1 MKQLA
6 EKLFLGTRHLPQY
19 PFGEAIETTAE
30 SKEAADAALADLDPL
45 NKLIKSSEALTTPI
59 RIDDEDNVAV
69 DPETKSVP
77 HVGPIDAKIIRGTDG
92 RNYLLEI
99 MRLTPRDANYVAER
113 GTGKI
118 AAEELAKVDG
128 TLSNTYILR
137 QELVG
142 IYLQRKVNLERSK
155 LLTEAQGR
163 QQEEREKLA
172 AKAKEEA
179 AQAVTVDDGEES
191 DVKIVKETDAEK
203 DRLAALDAELENTL
217 TEEYAEKYRAIN
229 VQSVGLE
236 INPNVFLPFTSEV
249 RPEQL
254 AKDEEAARDI
264 ANLLWDFVLPAF
276 IRQVRE
282 GDVTPRDATGLVQAL
297 HRTGINV
304 RYLGRLAYLA
314 VEQEREDTE
323 LFLQGKQR
331 IHGMP
336 QYFTEMLLVEMIAR
350 GVKHVVNRHF
360 RDNKLFAAAPAQSL
374 ASLLNHVLSALVD
387 AEAADAANN
396 NSNAEGK
403 ANGKKSKK
411 SKQPKEQPAATKAA
425 AAPTP
430 APAAAPVTS
439 SGKAGKKGGK
449 KGRDA
454 VVVDQSLFSASEV
467 VESAVDIFT
476 SKDDLFKELHQIIA
490 SRFLFNMSIY
500 DDEAEDEP
508 LVVNEENAMETLA
521 NLSKKLLA
529 KSSLRRRVNP
539 VVLLRRICQQLGLVI
554 VAKDYAFA
562 STTSPIITPQDIITL
577 VPKVK
582 SCEPDTY
589 LPDFQDYL
597 ASSAAFLQQGNGLAA
612 FEAAQEALNMVT
624 QVTGTAHEQAFQAMD
639 QLTAVFVATADV
651 KAATHMSARTLALSA
666 QVQGLDGQET
676 IQHHIQLAMLES
688 EMDNLSAAFR
698 HLLTAKYIV
707 QLVAGDRHPELGNIF
722 FRLSTLYEKVGN
734 FDAAMLCI
742 HSARRLTTDLGR
754 NAMLAQAEAALA
766 FRHHRYAE
774 ALALQKHGFRLV
786 RDIFGVEDER
796 VQMAK
801 KNLETYIRASSE
813 AAAHHPQVQSSAAA
827 AAVTADD
834 GEDSDNDNQAGG
846 KNAKKNK
853 NKKNKN
859 KGGKK

>member
-19 PFGEAIETTAE
+19 PFGEAVEATAE
-30 SKEAADAALADLDPL
+30 SKETADAALADLDPL

-360 RDNKLFAAAPAQSL
+360 RENKLFAAAPAQSL
-374 ASLLNHVLSALVD
+374 ASLLNHVLSALGD
-387 AEAADAANN
+387 AEAAEAANN
-396 NSNAEGK
+396 NNAEGK
-403 ANGKKSKK
+403 TNGKKNKK
-411 SKQPKEQPAATKAA
+411 SKQPKEQQPAAVKA
-425 AAPTP
+425 
-430 APAAAPVTS
+430 APAAAPVAAAAAAPTTS
-439 SGKAGKKGGK
+439 SKGGKKGGK

-467 VESAVDIFT
+467 VESAVDIFS

-500 DDEAEDEP
+500 DEEAEDEP

-554 VAKDYAFA
+554 VAKDYTFA

-676 IQHHIQLAMLES
+676 IQYHIQLAMLES

-813 AAAHHPQVQSSAAA
+813 AAAHPQVQAAA
-827 AAVTADD
+827 ASAAVTVDD

>member
-19 PFGEAIETTAE
+19 PFGEAVEATAE
-30 SKEAADAALADLDPL
+30 SKETADAALADLDPL

-360 RDNKLFAAAPAQSL
+360 RENKLFAAAPAQSL
-374 ASLLNHVLSALVD
+374 ASLLNHVLSALGD
-387 AEAADAANN
+387 AEAAEAANN
-396 NSNAEGK
+396 NNAEGK
-403 ANGKKSKK
+403 TNGKKNKK
-411 SKQPKEQPAATKAA
+411 SKQPKEQQPAAVKA
-425 AAPTP
+425 
-430 APAAAPVTS
+430 APAAAPVAAAAAAPTTS
-439 SGKAGKKGGK
+439 SKGGKKGGK

-467 VESAVDIFT
+467 VESAVDIFS

-500 DDEAEDEP
+500 DEEAEDEP

-554 VAKDYAFA
+554 VAKDYTFA

-813 AAAHHPQVQSSAAA
+813 AAAHPQVQAAA
-827 AAVTADD
+827 ASAAVTVDD